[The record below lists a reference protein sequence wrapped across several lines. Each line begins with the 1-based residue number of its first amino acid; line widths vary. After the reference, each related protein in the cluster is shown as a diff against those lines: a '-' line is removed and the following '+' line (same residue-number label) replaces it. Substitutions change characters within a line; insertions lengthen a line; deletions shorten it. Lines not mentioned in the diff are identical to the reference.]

1 MRFLI
6 YFLDLH
12 IESHQK
18 TKAMTTLT
26 NRTGS
31 KEVRIM
37 TDATGSIHA
46 MYCQIY
52 NGEAQV
58 LQAKSFASVK
68 NAEKWGNKILN

>member
-1 MRFLI
+1 
-6 YFLDLH
+6 
-12 IESHQK
+12 
-18 TKAMTTLT
+18 MTTLT

-37 TDATGSIHA
+37 TDGTGAVRA

-52 NGEAQV
+52 QGEAQ
-58 LQAKSFASVK
+58 LLEFKSFASVK